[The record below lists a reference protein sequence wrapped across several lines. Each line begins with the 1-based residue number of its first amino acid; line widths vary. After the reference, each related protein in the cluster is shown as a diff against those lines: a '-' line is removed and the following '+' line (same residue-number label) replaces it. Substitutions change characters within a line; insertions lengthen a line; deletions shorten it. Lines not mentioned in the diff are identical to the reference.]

1 MKLHIPEQNKPVK
14 GAIPNHPRKLKKWL
28 AGLPHANMGEMTR
41 QIYSALRDLNRQTM
55 PNRYRI
61 EDMELLREPVRNI
74 FNNLEKYFINRTLP
88 LPEKS
93 QKIVNLNQ
101 SLLKEMSYGY
111 KIIVFEASNGLDKK
125 VDLKTQNIAI
135 LRAIRYMSELLLRAS
150 EIYEP
155 SPVGTWHD
163 IHQMYAYAEQ
173 HGLHEKTIPDV
184 EYRLNKASIADY
196 YKQVMLFA
204 LARPSALRQSD
215 SERVYNKLAEWADQ
229 TKLGKDPR
237 EHQVNRFFCSRID
250 QDRPP
255 NYLSMQD
262 CDGTYEIRTLET
274 SELVDTI
281 RKDIKSVQNTAGKL
295 AVGDQLSAET
305 LQVLAMSW
313 GVCAKRRFS
322 RADRRGHI
330 KAAIGLVNAAREI
343 AGKIKAEDEKE
354 PEVNSPGRSN
364 KLNISLETIPED
376 LKASESQLESSYM
389 THHEIGSNDY
399 NPWDLVAKG
408 KTLTDAYAK
417 ERQLQE
423 DVKLGLYKQYD
434 LHWEIVN
441 VSAGGYCLRWNS
453 NTTSRA
459 QVGEPIALRETEPDG
474 NFTWRIGVIR
484 WMQFI
489 RESGLEI
496 GVQVLS
502 PQVMSATVQRSNRP
516 KEEPFECLMM
526 PAIKAL
532 ELPMSVLLPTHA
544 FRPGDKLKLNIL
556 EQGKE
561 KGRRRVPGQKQ
572 EQGQEM
578 EIYLD
583 AVREH
588 TGSFTQF
595 QFTPTE
601 VVEKMNKEEKDR
613 SSARNKD
620 NFDEIWSSL

>member
-1 MKLHIPEQNKPVK
+1 MKLHIPEQNKPAK

-41 QIYSALRDLNRQTM
+41 LIYSALRDLNRQTM

-61 EDMELLREPVRNI
+61 EDMEMLREPVRNI

-111 KIIVFEASNGLDKK
+111 KIIIFEAANGLDKK

-155 SPVGTWHD
+155 YPIGAWYD
-163 IHQMYAYAEQ
+163 IHQMYAYAEE
-173 HGLHEKTIPDV
+173 HGLHNKTIPDV
-184 EYRLNKASIADY
+184 EYKLNKASIADY

-215 SERVYNKLAEWADQ
+215 SERLYNKLAEWADQ
-229 TKLGKDPR
+229 TKLGKEAR

-262 CDGTYEIRTLET
+262 CDGTSEIRTLET

-281 RKDIKSVQNTAGKL
+281 RKDINSAQNTDGKL

-330 KAAIGLVNAAREI
+330 KAAIGLVNASREI
-343 AGKIKAEDEKE
+343 AGKTKVEEE
-354 PEVNSPGRSN
+354 PEVIAPGRRN

-376 LKASESQLESSYM
+376 LKDSESQVQSSYM
-389 THHEIGSNDY
+389 THHEIGKDKDET
-399 NPWDLVAKG
+399 WDLVAKG
-408 KTLTDAYAK
+408 KVLTEAFAK
-417 ERQLQE
+417 ERQFQE
-423 DVKLGLYKQYD
+423 DTKLGLYNKYD
-434 LHWEIVN
+434 QHWEIVN
-441 VSAGGYCLRWNS
+441 VSAGGYCLRWTS

-459 QVGEPIALRETEPDG
+459 QVGEPIALRENEPDG
-474 NFTWRIGVIR
+474 SITWRIGVIR

-502 PQVMSATVQRSNRP
+502 PRVMSATVQRSNRP
-516 KEEPFECLMM
+516 NEEPFECLML

-532 ELPMSVLLPTHA
+532 DLSTSVLLPTHA
-544 FRPGDKLKLNIL
+544 FRPGDKLKIKIQ
-556 EQGKE
+556 EPKE
-561 KGRRRVPGQKQ
+561 KQKHKMKHNQDQVQ
-572 EQGQEM
+572 EI
-578 EIYLD
+578 EIHLD
-583 AVREH
+583 SVKEH

-601 VVEKMNKEEKDR
+601 VVEKMKKEEKNR

-620 NFDEIWSSL
+620 DFDEIWSSL

>member
-1 MKLHIPEQNKPVK
+1 MKLHIPEQNTPAK

-28 AGLPHANMGEMTR
+28 ASLPHANMGEMTR

-61 EDMELLREPVRNI
+61 ENMELLREPVRSI
-74 FNNLEKYFINRTLP
+74 FSNLEKYFINRTLP
-88 LPEKS
+88 LAEKS

-111 KIIVFEASNGLDKK
+111 KIIIFEAANDLDKK
-125 VDLKTQNIAI
+125 LDLKTQNIAV

-155 SPVGTWHD
+155 YPVGTWYD

-173 HGLHEKTIPDV
+173 HGLHKKMIPDV
-184 EYRLNKASIADY
+184 EYRLNKASIEDY

-229 TKLGKDPR
+229 TKLEREAR
-237 EHQVNRFFCSRID
+237 EHQINRFFCSRLD

-255 NYLSMQD
+255 NYLSMKD
-262 CDGTYEIRTLET
+262 CDGTSEIRTLDT
-274 SELVDTI
+274 TQLVDII
-281 RKDIKSVQNTAGKL
+281 RKEINSSEIAEGQL
-295 AVGDQLSAET
+295 AIGDKFSTET
-305 LQVLAMSW
+305 LQILAMSW
-313 GVCAKRRFS
+313 GVCAKRRFA

-343 AGKIKAEDEKE
+343 AGKLKVEKE
-354 PEVNSPGRSN
+354 PEVINPGRHN

-376 LKASESQLESSYM
+376 LKASESQVKSSYT
-389 THHEIGSNDY
+389 THHEIGSDNN
-399 NPWDLVAKG
+399 NPWDLVAKN
-408 KTLTDAYAK
+408 KVLTEAYAE
-417 ERQLQE
+417 ERQFQE
-423 DVKLGLYKQYD
+423 DTKLGLYHKYD

-453 NTTSRA
+453 DTPSRA
-459 QVGEPIALRETEPDG
+459 QVGEPIALREKESDESI
-474 NFTWRIGVIR
+474 TWRIGIIR

-489 RESGLEI
+489 RGSGLEI

-502 PQVMSATVQRSNRP
+502 PRCLSATVQRSNRP
-516 KEEPFECLMM
+516 KEEPFECLMV

-532 ELPMSVLLPTHA
+532 DLPTSVLLPTYA
-544 FRPGDKLKLNIL
+544 FRPGDKLKINIL
-556 EQGKE
+556 NQN
-561 KGRRRVPGQKQ
+561 Q
-572 EQGQEM
+572 EQEQNKNHGETM
-578 EIYLD
+578 EIQLD
-583 AVREH
+583 SVKEH

-595 QFTPTE
+595 QFTPME
-601 VVEKMNKEEKDR
+601 VVKKMEKQEKNK
-613 SSARNKD
+613 SSEMNKD

>member
-1 MKLHIPEQNKPVK
+1 MPAK

-28 AGLPHANMGEMTR
+28 AGLPHANMGEITR
-41 QIYSALRDLNRQTM
+41 QIYSALRELNRQTM
-55 PNRYRI
+55 PNKYRM

-74 FNNLEKYFINRTLP
+74 FNNLEKYFINRSLP
-88 LPEKS
+88 LPSKS

-111 KIIVFEASNGLDKK
+111 KIIVFEAANGMDKK
-125 VDLKTQNIAI
+125 VDTKTQNIAI

-155 SPVGTWHD
+155 YPVGTWHD

-173 HGLHEKTIPDV
+173 QGFHTSTIPDI
-184 EYRLNKASIADY
+184 EYQQKKASIADY

-229 TKLGKDPR
+229 TKLGKDAR

-262 CDGTYEIRTLET
+262 CDGTSEIRTLET

-281 RKDIKSVQNTAGKL
+281 RKDIKSAQNAVGKL
-295 AVGDQLSAET
+295 AIGDELSAET

-343 AGKIKAEDEKE
+343 AGKAKAEEE
-354 PEVNSPGRSN
+354 PEVINPVKRN
-364 KLNISLETIPED
+364 QLNISLETIPED
-376 LKASESQLESSYM
+376 LKASESQVESAYM
-389 THHEIGSNDY
+389 THHEIGSDNET
-399 NPWDLVAKG
+399 PWDLVAKN
-408 KTLTDAYAK
+408 KVLTEAYDK
-417 ERQLQE
+417 ERKIQE
-423 DVKLGLYKQYD
+423 DMKLGLHNKYD
-434 LHWEIVN
+434 RHWEIVN

-453 NTTSRA
+453 DTTSRA
-459 QVGEPIALRETEPDG
+459 QVGEPIALRENEPDG
-474 NFTWRIGVIR
+474 SLTWRIGVIR

-496 GVQVLS
+496 GIQVLS
-502 PQVMSATVQRSNRP
+502 PRVMSATVQRSNRP
-516 KEEPFECLMM
+516 NEEPFECLML

-532 ELPMSVLLPTHA
+532 DLPMSVMLPTHA
-544 FRPGDKLKLNIL
+544 FRPGDKLKINIL
-556 EQGKE
+556 EHNQE
-561 KGRRRVPGQKQ
+561 QNQKQ
-572 EQGQEM
+572 KQNQDHGETM
-578 EIYLD
+578 EIHLD
-583 AVREH
+583 SVKEH
-588 TGSFTQF
+588 TGSFTRF
-595 QFTPTE
+595 QFTPSE
-601 VVEKMNKEEKDR
+601 LVEKMKKEEKNK

>member
-1 MKLHIPEQNKPVK
+1 MKLHIPEQNTPAK
-14 GAIPNHPRKLKKWL
+14 GAISNHPRKLKKWL
-28 AGLPHANMGEMTR
+28 ADLPHANMGEMTR
-41 QIYSALRDLNRQTM
+41 QIYSAVRDLNRQTM

-74 FNNLEKYFINRTLP
+74 FNHLEKYFINRTLP

-111 KIIVFEASNGLDKK
+111 KIIIFEAANGLDKK
-125 VDLKTQNIAI
+125 VDSKTQNIAI

-155 SPVGTWHD
+155 YPVGTWYD

-173 HGLHEKTIPDV
+173 QSFHIKTIPDV
-184 EYRLNKASIADY
+184 EYKLNKASISDY
-196 YKQVMLFA
+196 YKQAMLFA

-215 SERVYNKLAEWADQ
+215 SERVYNKLAEWADL
-229 TKLGKDPR
+229 TKLDKDAR

-262 CDGTYEIRTLET
+262 CDGTSEIRTLET

-281 RKDIKSVQNTAGKL
+281 RRDINSAQNTEGKL
-295 AVGDQLSAET
+295 AIGDQLSAET

-343 AGKIKAEDEKE
+343 AGKVKAEEE
-354 PEVNSPGRSN
+354 PEVINPSKRN
-364 KLNISLETIPED
+364 QLNISLETIPED
-376 LKASESQLESSYM
+376 LKASESQAESGYM
-389 THHEIGSNDY
+389 THHEIGSDNE
-399 NPWDLVAKG
+399 NPWDLVAKN
-408 KTLTDAYAK
+408 KVLTEAYAK
-417 ERQLQE
+417 ERQFHE
-423 DVKLGLYKQYD
+423 DTKLGLHNKYD
-434 LHWEIVN
+434 RHWEVVN

-453 NTTSRA
+453 DTTSRA
-459 QVGEPIALRETEPDG
+459 QVGEPIALRENEPDG
-474 NFTWRIGVIR
+474 SLTWRIGVIR

-502 PQVMSATVQRSNRP
+502 PRVMSATVQRSNRP
-516 KEEPFECLMM
+516 NEEPFECLML

-532 ELPMSVLLPTHA
+532 DLPMSVLLPTHA
-544 FRPGDKLKLNIL
+544 FRPGDKLKINVL
-556 EQGKE
+556 EQKQ
-561 KGRRRVPGQKQ
+561 RQKQ
-572 EQGQEM
+572 KQNQNQDQDQGEVM
-578 EIYLD
+578 EIHLGT
-583 AVREH
+583 VKEH

-595 QFTPTE
+595 QFTPADA
-601 VVEKMNKEEKDR
+601 VEKMKKEEKNK
-613 SSARNKD
+613 SSAKNKD

>member
-1 MKLHIPEQNKPVK
+1 
-14 GAIPNHPRKLKKWL
+14 
-28 AGLPHANMGEMTR
+28 
-41 QIYSALRDLNRQTM
+41 
-55 PNRYRI
+55 
-61 EDMELLREPVRNI
+61 MELLREPVRNI

-111 KIIVFEASNGLDKK
+111 KIIIFEAANGLDKK
-125 VDLKTQNIAI
+125 VDSKTQNIAI

-155 SPVGTWHD
+155 YPVGSWYD
-163 IHQMYAYAEQ
+163 IHQLYVHAEQ
-173 HGLHEKTIPDV
+173 QGFHNKIIVDD
-184 EYRLNKASIADY
+184 EYRLEKASIADY

-215 SERVYNKLAEWADQ
+215 SERVYNRLAEWADQ
-229 TKLGKDPR
+229 TKLGTETR

-262 CDGTYEIRTLET
+262 CDGTTEIRTLDT
-274 SELVDTI
+274 SELVETI
-281 RKDIKSVQNTAGKL
+281 RKDINSAQNKEGNFAI
-295 AVGDQLSAET
+295 GDQLSVET

-343 AGKIKAEDEKE
+343 AGKREAEEEE
-354 PEVNSPGRSN
+354 PEVISPGRNN

-376 LKASESQLESSYM
+376 LKASESQLESAYM
-389 THHEIGSNDY
+389 THHEIGGKNDEA
-399 NPWDLVAKG
+399 WDLVAKG
-408 KTLTDAYAK
+408 KVLTDAYAK
-417 ERQLQE
+417 ERQLHE
-423 DVKLGLYKQYD
+423 DTKLGLFNKYD
-434 LHWEIVN
+434 RHWEIVN

-453 NTTSRA
+453 DTTSRA
-459 QVGEPIALRETEPDG
+459 QIGEPIALREKEPDG
-474 NFTWRIGVIR
+474 SLTWRIGVIR

-489 RESGLEI
+489 RQSGLEV

-502 PQVMSATVQRSNRP
+502 PRVKSATVQRSNRP
-516 KEEPFECLMM
+516 NEEPFECLML
-526 PAIKAL
+526 PAIKPL
-532 ELPMSVLLPTHA
+532 DLPTSVLLPTHA
-544 FRPGDKLKLNIL
+544 FRPGDRLKMTIL
-556 EQGKE
+556 EPE
-561 KGRRRVPGQKQ
+561 MEHGRRRGPGQNQ
-572 EQGQEM
+572 DQGEEM
-578 EIYLD
+578 EIHLD
-583 AVREH
+583 SVREH

-595 QFTPTE
+595 QFTPME
-601 VVEKMNKEEKDR
+601 VMEKMKKEEKNK
-613 SSARNKD
+613 SSVRNKD